1 MVGTDDAPLR
11 LLAVE
16 DDPADQSWMMVL
28 LEDSS
33 VCPYHISFVSSMA
46 DAEVSLTVG
55 EVDCVLLDLSLPDSW
70 GLESLKRA
78 LAVARNTPI
87 VVITGQDD
95 QDLGLQSIEKGAHD
109 YLVKGKTT
117 GDAILRAARWA
128 AARADS
134 LAHRAE
140 PALDGTGIGTGID
153 MVEAPWMC
161 VTSDAAISDVNAGL
175 LATLDQVEAEV
186 LGAPVATFIAP
197 QYLADTMRSLRTV
210 ISGGP
215 PSMAIP
221 SRLLRPDKTTL
232 PRVLTAMRVTGG
244 ESSLAYLFVVVT
256 EPRPAS

>member
-1 MVGTDDAPLR
+1 MAGTESEALR

-28 LEDSS
+28 LEEST
-33 VCPYHISFVSSMA
+33 VCPYHISFVSTMA

-70 GLESLKRA
+70 GLESLKRT
-78 LAVARNTPI
+78 LAAAPTTPV

-95 QDLGLQSIEKGAHD
+95 QELGLQAIEKGAHD
-109 YLVKGKTT
+109 YLVKGKST

-134 LAHRAE
+134 LDHGDAT
-140 PALDGTGIGTGID
+140 LISGTSIELI
-153 MVEAPWMC
+153 EAPWMC
-161 VTSDAAISDVNAGL
+161 VTSDAAISQVNGAL
-175 LATLDQVEAEV
+175 LSTLDRVEAEV
-186 LGAPVATFIAP
+186 LGAPIATFIAP
-197 QYLADTMRSLRTV
+197 QYLADTMRSLRSV

-221 SRLLRPDKTTL
+221 SRLLNAYNATL
-232 PRVLTAMRVTGG
+232 PRVLTAMRVTGA

-256 EPRPAS
+256 EPRPPS

>member
-1 MVGTDDAPLR
+1 MAMTESQTLR

-28 LEDSS
+28 LEESS
-33 VCPYHISFVSSMA
+33 VCPYHISFVSTMA

-70 GLESLKRA
+70 GLESLKRT
-78 LAVARNTPI
+78 LAVAPSTPV

-95 QDLGLQSIEKGAHD
+95 QQLGLQSIEKGAHD

-128 AARADS
+128 AARSES
-134 LAHRAE
+134 LAHRSD
-140 PALDGTGIGTGID
+140 PVPTGIGID

-161 VTSDAAISDVNAGL
+161 VTSDAAISDVNAAL
-175 LATLDQVEAEV
+175 LSTLDQVEAEV

-197 QYLADTMRSLRTV
+197 QYLADTMRSLRSV

-221 SRLLRPDKTTL
+221 SRLLRADKTTL
-232 PRVLTAMRVTGG
+232 PRVLTAMRVTGAG
-244 ESSLAYLFVVVT
+244 SSLAYLFVVVT
-256 EPRPAS
+256 EPRPTS

>member
-1 MVGTDDAPLR
+1 MAGTEPKTIR

-28 LEDSS
+28 LEEST
-33 VCPYHISFVSSMA
+33 VCPYHISFVSTMA

-70 GLESLKRA
+70 GLESLKRT
-78 LAVARNTPI
+78 LAAAPNTPV

-95 QDLGLQSIEKGAHD
+95 QQLGLQSIEKGAHD

-128 AARADS
+128 SARADS
-134 LAHRAE
+134 LDKRM
-140 PALDGTGIGTGID
+140 PKSSTTGIELI
-153 MVEAPWMC
+153 EAPWMC
-161 VTSDAAISDVNAGL
+161 VTSDAAISEVNAGL
-175 LATLDQVEAEV
+175 LAALDQAETEV

-221 SRLLRPDKTTL
+221 SRLMRADKTTL
-232 PRVLTAMRVTGG
+232 PRVLTAMRVTGT
-244 ESSLAYLFVVVT
+244 ESLAYLFVVVT
-256 EPRPAS
+256 EPRPPS